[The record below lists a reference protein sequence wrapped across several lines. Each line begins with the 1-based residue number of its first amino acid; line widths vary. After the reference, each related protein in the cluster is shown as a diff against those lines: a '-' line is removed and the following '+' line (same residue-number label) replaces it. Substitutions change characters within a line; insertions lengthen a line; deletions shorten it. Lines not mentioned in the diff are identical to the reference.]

1 MRCNLQSS
9 SFASAKRSSDYPP
22 DYEKHFFFF
31 SLLAI
36 ILRLSSLK
44 TQTYPAS
51 SGTPVIEC
59 DQVSFSYGEVPILT
73 NVSFVVQRLDAV
85 ALVGPN
91 GGGKSTL
98 LKLILGLLTPQSGTV
113 KVLGVPPY
121 QARPKIG
128 YMPQYLQYDTSFP
141 VSVMDVVLMGRAG
154 SVGLG
159 RYSAEDRRVALQAMA
174 ELAVDSLAPR
184 PFNSL
189 SGGQRQRILI
199 ARALA
204 CEPEILLLDEPT
216 ANVDPGVEVQFFEIL
231 KRLANRVTVLT
242 VSHDL
247 GFVSQLVSRVFCVN
261 RQVKIH
267 PTSELT
273 GEIIHEMYGGDVRM
287 VRHDHCCSEKGH
299 SHADIL

>member
-1 MRCNLQSS
+1 
-9 SFASAKRSSDYPP
+9 
-22 DYEKHFFFF
+22 
-31 SLLAI
+31 
-36 ILRLSSLK
+36 LK
-44 TQTYPAS
+44 TQTYPVPSDPPA
-51 SGTPVIEC
+51 IEC
-59 DQVSFSYGEVPILT
+59 EQVSFSYGELPILT
-73 NVSFVVQRLDAV
+73 NVSFTVQRLDAV

-98 LKLILGLLTPQSGTV
+98 LKLILGLITPQSGTI
-113 KVLGVPPY
+113 KVLGVTPH
-121 QARPKIG
+121 QARQKIG
-128 YMPQYLQYDTSFP
+128 YMPQHLQYDPSFP

-154 SVGLG
+154 STGLG
-159 RYSAEDRRVALQAMA
+159 RYSAEDRRIALQAMA
-174 ELAVDSLAPR
+174 ELAVDGLAPR

-216 ANVDPGVEVQFFEIL
+216 ANVDPGVELQFFEIL

-247 GFVSQLVSRVFCVN
+247 GFVSQMVSRVFCVN

-287 VRHDHCCSEKGH
+287 VRHDHCCSEQGH
-299 SHADIL
+299 SHADLL

>member
-1 MRCNLQSS
+1 MKTIESTISAALPAIRC
-9 SFASAKRSSDYPP
+9 
-22 DYEKHFFFF
+22 E
-31 SLLAI
+31 
-36 ILRLSSLK
+36 
-44 TQTYPAS
+44 
-51 SGTPVIEC
+51 
-59 DQVSFSYGEVPILT
+59 QVSFAYGEIPILS
-73 NVSFVVQRLDAV
+73 NVSFTIQPLDAV

-98 LKLILGLLTPQSGTV
+98 LKLLLGLLTPQSGTIQ
-113 KVLGVPPY
+113 VLGVTPH
-121 QARPKIG
+121 QARPRIG
-128 YMPQYLQYDTSFP
+128 YMPQHLQYDPSFP
-141 VSVMDVVLMGRAG
+141 VSVMDVVLMGRVG
-154 SVGLG
+154 SCGLG
-159 RYSAEDRRVALQAMA
+159 RYSADDRRICRQSLA
-174 ELAVDSLAPR
+174 ELAVDNLATR

-231 KRLANRVTVLT
+231 KALANRVTVLT

-273 GEIIHEMYGGDVRM
+273 GEIIREMYGGDVHM
-287 VRHDHCCSEKGH
+287 VRHDHCCSERGH
-299 SHADIL
+299 SQC

>member
-1 MRCNLQSS
+1 MKTTPFPAPS
-9 SFASAKRSSDYPP
+9 
-22 DYEKHFFFF
+22 EKP
-31 SLLAI
+31 AI
-36 ILRLSSLK
+36 
-44 TQTYPAS
+44 QC
-51 SGTPVIEC
+51 E
-59 DQVSFSYGEVPILT
+59 QVSFSYGDAPILT
-73 NVSFVVQRLDAV
+73 DVSFTIKKLDSV

-98 LKLILGLLTPQSGTV
+98 LKLILGLLTPQSGSIQ
-113 KVLGVPPY
+113 VLGVTPR
-121 QARPKIG
+121 QARSKIG
-128 YMPQYLQYDTSFP
+128 YMPQHLQYDPSFP
-141 VSVMDVVLMGRAG
+141 VSTMDVVLMGRAG
-154 SVGLG
+154 ANSLG
-159 RYSAEDRRVALQAMA
+159 RYSTDDRRIAMKSMA
-174 ELAVDSLAPR
+174 ELRVDSLATR

-216 ANVDPGVEVQFFEIL
+216 ANVDPAVELQFFEIL
-231 KRLANRVTVLT
+231 KSLASKVTLIT

-247 GFVSQLVSRVFCVN
+247 GFVSQVVSRVFCIN

-287 VRHDHCCSEKGH
+287 VRHDQCCSEQGH
-299 SHADIL
+299 SHAGIH

>member
-1 MRCNLQSS
+1 MP
-9 SFASAKRSSDYPP
+9 SDLP
-22 DYEKHFFFF
+22 
-31 SLLAI
+31 AI
-36 ILRLSSLK
+36 QCERL
-44 TQTYPAS
+44 
-51 SGTPVIEC
+51 
-59 DQVSFSYGEVPILT
+59 SFSYGDVPILT
-73 NVSFVVQRLDAV
+73 NVSFSIQKLDAV

-98 LKLILGLLTPQSGTV
+98 LKLILGLLTPQSGTIQ
-113 KVLGVPPY
+113 VLGTTPQ
-121 QARPKIG
+121 QARKKIG
-128 YMPQYLQYDTSFP
+128 YMPQYLQYDPSFP

-154 SVGLG
+154 STGLG
-159 RYSAEDRRVALQAMA
+159 RYGKEDRRVAMQAMV
-174 ELAVDSLAPR
+174 ELAVDGLAAR

-216 ANVDPGVEVQFFEIL
+216 ANVDPGVELQFFEIL
-231 KRLANRVTVLT
+231 KALANRVTVLT

-247 GFVSQLVSRVFCVN
+247 GFVSQMVSRVFCIN

-273 GEIIHEMYGGDVRM
+273 GEVIREMYGGDVRM
-287 VRHDHCCSEKGH
+287 IRHDHCCSEQGH
-299 SHADIL
+299 SHADLL

>member
-1 MRCNLQSS
+1 MQSPVPLQ
-9 SFASAKRSSDYPP
+9 
-22 DYEKHFFFF
+22 
-31 SLLAI
+31 I
-36 ILRLSSLK
+36 
-44 TQTYPAS
+44 PA
-51 SGTPVIEC
+51 VQCE
-59 DQVSFSYGEVPILT
+59 QVSFSYGEIPILT
-73 NVSFVVQRLDAV
+73 DVSFSIQKLDAV

-98 LKLILGLLTPQSGTV
+98 LKLILGLLTPQTGTI
-113 KVLGVPPY
+113 KVLGVSPQ
-121 QARPKIG
+121 QARKKIG
-128 YMPQYLQYDTSFP
+128 YMPQHLQYDPSFP

-154 SVGLG
+154 SIGLG
-159 RYSAEDRRVALQAMA
+159 RYSAEDRRIAMQAMA
-174 ELAVDSLAPR
+174 ELAVDGLASR

-216 ANVDPGVEVQFFEIL
+216 ANVDPGVELQFFEIL
-231 KRLANRVTVLT
+231 KELANRVTVLT

-247 GFVSQLVSRVFCVN
+247 GFVSQMVSRVFCVN

-287 VRHDHCCSEKGH
+287 VRHDHCCSEQGH
-299 SHADIL
+299 SHEIGRAHV

>member
-1 MRCNLQSS
+1 MKTISS
-9 SFASAKRSSDYPP
+9 PVPSDLP
-22 DYEKHFFFF
+22 
-31 SLLAI
+31 AI
-36 ILRLSSLK
+36 
-44 TQTYPAS
+44 QC
-51 SGTPVIEC
+51 E
-59 DQVSFSYGEVPILT
+59 QVSFSYGEIPILT
-73 NVSFVVQRLDAV
+73 NVSFSIQKLDAV

-98 LKLILGLLTPQSGTV
+98 LKLILGLLTPQSGTI
-113 KVLGVPPY
+113 KVLGVSP
-121 QARPKIG
+121 QRARQKIG
-128 YMPQYLQYDTSFP
+128 YMPQHLQYDPSFP

-154 SVGLG
+154 STGLG
-159 RYSAEDRRVALQAMA
+159 RYSAEDRRIAMQAMV
-174 ELAVDSLAPR
+174 ELAVDGLAAR

-216 ANVDPGVEVQFFEIL
+216 ANVDPGVELQFFEIL
-231 KRLANRVTVLT
+231 KGLANRVTVLT

-247 GFVSQLVSRVFCVN
+247 GFVSQMVSRVFCVN

-273 GEIIHEMYGGDVRM
+273 GEVIREMYGGDVRM
-287 VRHDHCCSEKGH
+287 VRHDHCCSEQGH
-299 SHADIL
+299 SHDDIL

>member
-1 MRCNLQSS
+1 MVKIRLVSQYHWRGHATNSREGPLDVFFIHHLLPQFNHCN
-9 SFASAKRSSDYPP
+9 P
-22 DYEKHFFFF
+22 
-31 SLLAI
+31 
-36 ILRLSSLK
+36 LK
-44 TQTYPAS
+44 TTEHILSPELPA
-51 SGTPVIEC
+51 IHCERL
-59 DQVSFSYGEVPILT
+59 SFSYGEIPILT
-73 NVSFVVQRLDAV
+73 DVSFTVQKMDAV

-98 LKLILGLLTPQSGTV
+98 LKLILGLLTPQTGTIE
-113 KVLGVPPY
+113 VLGVTPH
-121 QARPKIG
+121 QARPRIG
-128 YMPQYLQYDTSFP
+128 YMPQHLQYDPSFP

-154 SVGLG
+154 SSGMG
-159 RYSAEDRRVALQAMA
+159 RYSINDRKVCIKAMA
-174 ELAVDSLAPR
+174 ELAVDHLATR

-231 KRLANRVTVLT
+231 KSLANRVTVLT

-261 RQVKIH
+261 HQLKIH

-273 GEIIHEMYGGDVRM
+273 GEIIREMYGGDVRM
-287 VRHDHCCSEKGH
+287 VRHDHCCSEQGH
-299 SHADIL
+299 SRP

>member
-1 MRCNLQSS
+1 M
-9 SFASAKRSSDYPP
+9 KTPP
-22 DYEKHFFFF
+22 SPL
-31 SLLAI
+31 SLEIPDIQCEQL
-36 ILRLSSLK
+36 
-44 TQTYPAS
+44 
-51 SGTPVIEC
+51 
-59 DQVSFSYGEVPILT
+59 SFSYGEIPILT
-73 NVSFVVQRLDAV
+73 DVSFSVQRLDAV

-98 LKLILGLLTPQSGTV
+98 LKLILGLLTPQSGTI
-113 KVLGVPPY
+113 KVLGVTPR
-121 QARPKIG
+121 QARKKIG
-128 YMPQYLQYDTSFP
+128 YMPQHLQYDPSFP

-154 SVGLG
+154 TNGMG
-159 RYSAEDRRVALQAMA
+159 RYSADDRRIAMQAMA
-174 ELAVDSLAPR
+174 ELAVDGLAPR

-216 ANVDPGVEVQFFEIL
+216 ANVDPAAHLQFFEIL
-231 KRLANRVTVLT
+231 KALAHRVTVVT

-247 GFVSQLVSRVFCVN
+247 GFVSQMVSRVFCVN

-273 GEIIHEMYGGDVRM
+273 GEIIREMYGGDIRM
-287 VRHDHCCSEKGH
+287 VRHDHCCSEQGH
-299 SHADIL
+299 SHADLP

>member
-1 MRCNLQSS
+1 
-9 SFASAKRSSDYPP
+9 
-22 DYEKHFFFF
+22 
-31 SLLAI
+31 
-36 ILRLSSLK
+36 
-44 TQTYPAS
+44 
-51 SGTPVIEC
+51 
-59 DQVSFSYGEVPILT
+59 
-73 NVSFVVQRLDAV
+73 
-85 ALVGPN
+85 
-91 GGGKSTL
+91 
-98 LKLILGLLTPQSGTV
+98 
-113 KVLGVPPY
+113 
-121 QARPKIG
+121 
-128 YMPQYLQYDTSFP
+128 
-141 VSVMDVVLMGRAG
+141 MDVVLMGRAG
-154 SVGLG
+154 SIGLG
-159 RYSAEDRRVALQAMA
+159 RYSAEDRRIALQAMA
-174 ELAVDSLAPR
+174 ELAVDGLASR

-299 SHADIL
+299 FHADIL